1 MDMVFGFRHIDRNL
15 RELIDTQQKTEDSIM
30 DQQQTW
36 ATTEKEDSI
45 PKTRKQRVRMEK
57 AVVFFPHEPYS

>member
-36 ATTEKEDSI
+36 ATTEKE
-45 PKTRKQRVRMEK
+45 
-57 AVVFFPHEPYS
+57 VF